1 VAASRVFNTL
11 LQANMSETQ
20 TNDDQ
25 KFWETI
31 DIFINQA
38 NELEKTNQERFQMVG
53 ASLLFAAA
61 RYNTYL
67 VARANGNKEAFQDK
81 KNEAKEYFIEQ
92 FTKML
97 DDNIADYEANFD
109 KYRG

>member
-1 VAASRVFNTL
+1 MVTWGQPLFAVIAETREAARRASRL
-11 LQANMSETQ
+11 
-20 TNDDQ
+20 
-25 KFWETI
+25 
-31 DIFINQA
+31 
-38 NELEKTNQERFQMVG
+38 
-53 ASLLFAAA
+53 A
-61 RYNTYL
+61 RIEYRDL
-67 VARANGNKEAFQDK
+67 PHQRDVDAARANGNKEAFQDK

>member
-1 VAASRVFNTL
+1 
-11 LQANMSETQ
+11 MSETQ
-20 TNDDQ
+20 NENQ
-25 KFWETI
+25 QFWETI

-38 NELEKTNQERFQMVG
+38 NELEKTNQDRFQLVG
-53 ASLLFAAA
+53 ASMMFAAA

-67 VARANGNKEAFQDK
+67 VARANGNKEGFMAK
-81 KNEAKEYFIEQ
+81 KDEAKAYFVEQ

-109 KYRG
+109 KYRGN